1 MNDQNVK
8 KATLEVVSQ
17 INGIQRGDNT
27 IVALSKKNVLN
38 TADIMV
44 LFNISERSVARWRTK
59 RKLKFIKPGRY
70 YYLWDDIL
78 LLLISEY
85 KLG

>member
-1 MNDQNVK
+1 MHDQNVK
-8 KATLEVVSQ
+8 KATLEAVSQ

-38 TADIMV
+38 TADIMM
-44 LFNISERSVARWRTK
+44 LFNISERSVARWRKK

-85 KLG
+85 NLG